1 MLAYMLYLHTLK
13 TPSENIIT
21 FSTVKNN
28 WKKIL
33 LYLPR
38 YLTVLFLFL
47 NSKCFMCTFN
57 KKFSF
62 FVKNCFTII
71 IDQVIR
77 QWILLVFST
86 LGYIYFMFM
95 IKGYFYWIRT
105 LDWLFSTLK
114 FVALCSGH
122 HSFRWDIN
130 NHSNHCSVIVYLF
143 IEHHFFL

>member
-1 MLAYMLYLHTLK
+1 MLAYTLYLHTLK
-13 TPSENIIT
+13 APSENIIT

-86 LGYIYFMFM
+86 LEYIYFMFM
-95 IKGYFYWIRT
+95 LEGYFYWIRA
-105 LDWLFSTLK
+105 LDWLFSALK
-114 FVALCSGH
+114 SLLHFVLATILLDEIST
-122 HSFRWDIN
+122 IIQI
-130 NHSNHCSVIVYLF
+130 IVLLWFIYL
-143 IEHHFFL
+143 

>member
-1 MLAYMLYLHTLK
+1 MLAYTLYLHTLK
-13 TPSENIIT
+13 APSENIIT

-38 YLTVLFLFL
+38 YLTVLFIFL

-71 IDQVIR
+71 IDQVII

-86 LGYIYFMFM
+86 LEYIYFMFM
-95 IKGYFYWIRT
+95 LEGYFYWIRA

-114 FVALCSGH
+114 SLLHFVLATILLDEIST
-122 HSFRWDIN
+122 IIQI
-130 NHSNHCSVIVYLF
+130 IVLLWFIYL
-143 IEHHFFL
+143 